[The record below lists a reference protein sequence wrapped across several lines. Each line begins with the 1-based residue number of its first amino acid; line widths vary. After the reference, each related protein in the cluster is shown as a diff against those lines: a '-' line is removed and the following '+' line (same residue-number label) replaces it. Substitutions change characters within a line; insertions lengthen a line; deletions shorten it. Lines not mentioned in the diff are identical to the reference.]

1 MWIFNAIA
9 NAVGKNFIGTPNYL
23 FGLLF
28 NRVKADGGVT
38 EAQQCTIEELTDLQN
53 DNLLSSASLI
63 VTPNGYKEGKLYSV
77 IPSDGSGDMSVV
89 RATTATRVNSAGLVE
104 LVPYNLLQYSEQFD
118 NSYWFKANGSSVTSN
133 STIAPN
139 GTLTADTLNVSTTAY
154 STIYNQNL
162 FGFVNGVYTQTIY
175 AKKSTKNWLYILDL
189 AGSGAK
195 AWFNLDTGVVGTVA
209 IGYTASMES
218 VGNGWYR
225 CLLSQNSNPALYYQF
240 GASDADNSF
249 TPSSSGSIYIW
260 GAQLVEG
267 TSALDYQ
274 RTETRLN
281 IPRLDYSNGSCPSL
295 LVEPQR
301 TNLITY
307 SSSFDNA
314 AWVKTNVTAT
324 INTTNSPSGV
334 QDGNSI
340 LEVATTGAHQSW
352 NRVSMSS
359 GQSYTQSC
367 FFKANGRNRVIMQIF
382 DNATQYTNAIFDL
395 STGVV
400 VASSGIAKI
409 ESFENGWYRCTI
421 TGTSPATGLG
431 YCVIGL
437 CEDTYNVPSVMPTY
451 AGNASKGIF
460 AWGAQLEAG
469 TYPTSYIPTTS
480 VSVTRNKDLG
490 NNDVFAS
497 TYTLDADFCLF
508 QDFECFDF
516 NNFPVFWS
524 GGNYSTGSDYR
535 SYMLANSTTALNLFG
550 VNEVLTGQLT
560 AFTFSANTRYK
571 LAVRRVGST
580 ISWFINGV
588 KYLNAGG
595 TTTTTIKIRSIS
607 GSSLGGQNV
616 MRLNTAVIFEDATL
630 TDAQCI
636 QLTTI

>member
-1 MWIFNAIA
+1 MGTKVNLYKQSGTDDGTSVNFNLPRSLTYGLNARA
-9 NAVGKNFIGTPNYL
+9 ND
-23 FGLLF
+23 
-28 NRVKADGGVT
+28 DGGVT
-38 EAQQCTIEELTDLQN
+38 ES
-53 DNLLSSASLI
+53 DNCEYNTLNGLSTLLKSSSLI
-63 VTPNGYKEGKLYSV
+63 ITPNSYKEGKLYSV
-77 IPSDGSGDMSVV
+77 IPSDGSGDMSVT

-281 IPRLDYSNGSCPSL
+281 IPRLDYSNGTCPSL

-301 TNLITY
+301 TNLVTY
-307 SSSFDNA
+307 SSSFDNSA
-314 AWVKTNVTAT
+314 YNKTNVSVTANTSTSPDGTQNADT
-324 INTTNSPSGV
+324 ITSNASSPQLLSPLVSFATSTSVSLFVKYVSQKYVQLFGGGAFGDFANFDLENAIVGTIGASTTN
-334 QDGNSI
+334 
-340 LEVATTGAHQSW
+340 
-352 NRVSMSS
+352 
-359 GQSYTQSC
+359 
-367 FFKANGRNRVIMQIF
+367 
-382 DNATQYTNAIFDL
+382 
-395 STGVV
+395 
-400 VASSGIAKI
+400 AKI
-409 ESFENGWYRCTI
+409 ENYGNGWLRISAVFSGFSGST
-421 TGTSPATGLG
+421 TARLGFTSALNSGWNSL
-431 YCVIGL
+431 
-437 CEDTYNVPSVMPTY
+437 DSAFNKSVLAY
-451 AGNASKGIF
+451 GFQI
-460 AWGAQLEAG
+460 EAG
-469 TYPTSYIPTTS
+469 TYATSYIPTTS
-480 VSVTRNKDLG
+480 ATVTRNADAISKTGISSLIGQSEGTIFWDIDDITGTISGTG
-490 NNDVFAS
+490 NP
-497 TYTLDADFCLF
+497 DFGIR
-508 QDFECFDF
+508 
-516 NNFPVFWS
+516 N
-524 GGNYSTGSDYR
+524 
-535 SYMLANSTTALNLFG
+535 
-550 VNEVLTGQLT
+550 T
-560 AFTFSANTRYK
+560 AFTNWIGLTTNTFAEPFRIVVRPTSGIMIDYTANITRAK
-571 LAVRRVGST
+571 AAVKYGSFGA
-580 ISWFINGV
+580 ILFVNGV
-588 KYLNAGG
+588 QVATSAVNPNFTFDIVDMSGA
-595 TTTTTIKIRSIS
+595 IIS
-607 GSSLGGQNV
+607 YRNNSFILWPIA
-616 MRLNTAVIFEDATL
+616 LTNTQLA
-630 TDAQCI
+630 

>member
-1 MWIFNAIA
+1 MSLLDTASLLL
-9 NAVGKNFIGTPNYL
+9 TPN
-23 FGLLF
+23 
-28 NRVKADGGVT
+28 A
-38 EAQQCTIEELTDLQN
+38 
-53 DNLLSSASLI
+53 
-63 VTPNGYKEGKLYSV
+63 YKEGKLYSV
-77 IPSDGSGDMSVV
+77 IPSDGSGDMSVT

-301 TNLITY
+301 TNLALY
-307 SSSFDNA
+307 SNA
-314 AWVKTNVTAT
+314 
-324 INTTNSPSGV
+324 
-334 QDGNSI
+334 
-340 LEVATTGAHQSW
+340 
-352 NRVSMSS
+352 
-359 GQSYTQSC
+359 
-367 FFKANGRNRVIMQIF
+367 
-382 DNATQYTNAIFDL
+382 L
-395 STGVV
+395 STGTNVV
-400 VASSGIAKI
+400 DASTITANFYVSPDGTQNAMQFTETTDNSRHGFYQYTTVTAQTYTASIFTKQTGRRYIALR
-409 ESFENGWYRCTI
+409 SDI
-421 TGTSPATGLG
+421 TGTATSSFFDLQTISVLSSGSGHTCSIQDFGNGWLRLVVTFTASAGSRYLVWCGSPDG
-431 YCVIGL
+431 I
-437 CEDTYNVPSVMPTY
+437 NVVY
-451 AGNASKGIF
+451 AGSTSISQTFYGY
-460 AWGAQLEAG
+460 QLEAG
-469 TYPTSYIPTTS
+469 SYPTSYIPTTS
-480 VSVTRNKDLG
+480 ASVTRNADAISKTGISSLIGQTEGTLFVDFIYNHDNFDLAEVVSLSDGTTDNRIYIG
-490 NNDVFAS
+490 NVFDDNLTCTIVTSAISQFSATTSFPLTIGQRYKVAVAYKLNDFTMYVNGIQIATDNSGTVPLMSRFG
-497 TYTLDADFCLF
+497 
-508 QDFECFDF
+508 FD
-516 NNFPVFWS
+516 S
-524 GGNYSTGSDYR
+524 GAGGSSFYKPTN
-535 SYMLANSTTALNLFG
+535 ATALWKTR
-550 VNEVLTGQLT
+550 LTNAQL
-560 AFTFSANTRYK
+560 A
-571 LAVRRVGST
+571 
-580 ISWFINGV
+580 
-588 KYLNAGG
+588 
-595 TTTTTIKIRSIS
+595 
-607 GSSLGGQNV
+607 
-616 MRLNTAVIFEDATL
+616 
-630 TDAQCI
+630 